1 MRHQII
7 EALSGPIINTCFWRL
22 WSCATMNKPFQ
33 GIIDQLHDAR
43 IFGFL
48 FDNDIKAFKSNFYIY
63 VQLFGDFDFEDS
75 SYELTKA
82 LVRFSDAKIHAL
94 SIENDVGRGQFFIT
108 SINVN
113 QDESD
118 LPYFNFIFADDD
130 DLKLSLFAADVEI
143 ITSEKIE
150 YSTNQYLKT
159 DWVSILK

>member
-1 MRHQII
+1 
-7 EALSGPIINTCFWRL
+7 
-22 WSCATMNKPFQ
+22 MNKHFR

-63 VQLFGDFDFEDS
+63 VQLFGDFYFEDS

-94 SIENDVGRGQFFIT
+94 SIENDVSRGQFFIT
-108 SINVN
+108 SINVS
-113 QDESD
+113 QDESE
-118 LPYFNFIFADDD
+118 LPYFNFIFDDD

-150 YSTNQYLKT
+150 YSTAQYLKT
-159 DWVSILK
+159 DWVSLLK